1 MNKVI
6 AAALLV
12 IGATTVQA
20 EGLYLGI
27 GYGSVEAKDT
37 VYSYTSSNVMGLIGY
52 EINDAFSIEA
62 ETSSPVSKDTITIG
76 ITAVKIGMKH
86 TAVYLKYSMP
96 LDGTFIPFVRIGS
109 STGTASATAGATTVS
124 VDDSAFS
131 WGIGGEYKMSET
143 IGVRFDYSAADYGAT
158 DGTVTGI
165 TFVNRF

>member
-62 ETSSPVSKDTITIG
+62 ETSSAVSKDTITIG
-76 ITAVKIGMKH
+76 STAVKIGMKH

-131 WGIGGEYKMSET
+131 WGIGAEYKMSET
-143 IGVRFDYSAADYGAT
+143 IGVRVDYSTADYGAT